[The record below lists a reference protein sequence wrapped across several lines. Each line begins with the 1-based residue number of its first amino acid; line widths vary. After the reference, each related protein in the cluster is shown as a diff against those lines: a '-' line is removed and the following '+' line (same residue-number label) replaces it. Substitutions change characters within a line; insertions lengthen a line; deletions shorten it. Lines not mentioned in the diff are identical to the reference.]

1 MTGNKK
7 DKREDQPDPITFMR
21 SRHPDL
27 YSDSGPVSK
36 SQLTED
42 ILDHRLETLTNRS
55 EENDFAV
62 FARRLAQK
70 EICPNLRPQTGPV
83 GGGDSKVDGETI
95 PVSSD
100 VSDIWVGID
109 PAAAQE
115 RWAFAFSAKKDW
127 KSKVAQDVAKIAG
140 TNRGYTRIYFVTNQF
155 APDKS
160 RAQSEDALSKKFGIP
175 VVILDRSW
183 ILKAI
188 FENGRQDLAIEA
200 LHIESLRVL
209 TDRKVGPADRERQEE
224 LDELEKGIA
233 DPALYAGAQ
242 YQLFED
248 CLQAALLARGLGR
261 PKTEMDGLFIRAQRI
276 AEKADD
282 DKLRLRVAYN
292 YAWTVIFWFDD
303 YNQLNQ
309 MYDMVAPL
317 ACKSNLAEEVEL
329 AVNLLMVLSAQVGR
343 GVLSEEDAKLE
354 ERKAVVA
361 ARLDELVADG
371 TRPNNALQAK
381 TIRTLLDLHDAIA
394 RQDEAAVDAVWT
406 TIQSIVQESG
416 PLGDYPFD
424 RLVGLVNEFAELGVE
439 SEEFDKLFELV
450 VANLEKRRGEA
461 SGAEL
466 LSDRGYKKLEA
477 GHPYEAISLLGRA
490 MERFIKREHRED
502 LIFCLMGLSQ
512 AYYEAG
518 LLWAARSCALAATE
532 RCFAY
537 FHEQG
542 TLVRRSR
549 LCLGQL
555 VTMELLLGRIPNL
568 LMALELENVLMP
580 QLMLKDEALR
590 RAQSSRHLTEG
601 MLGIL
606 FLTASLQQLKRMEG
620 MPAALAQMDLTISEG
635 FLLYAL
641 GYKSELVDEGFPS
654 GEEADAFMKRAYE
667 QPGRLQMPDRP
678 QIDDGQYV
686 DYKTN
691 VLGCEV
697 QLRAEANAYSISV
710 AEAVLGSLEAFF
722 ATSLGERIMP
732 YKQSVRIILRSKPD
746 LAKGLEI
753 FEETQGS
760 ETHLVVQHPPSAPEA
775 TPEQRMADRNGLMEV
790 IGRFMAQVTVIDNI
804 EAYLEKVAGEERGFA
819 RALVYSESSLAQA
832 NLFGK
837 APKVLVQDWKAE
849 GEAKIYPLVRTT
861 EWTDGVEFNQIPL
874 PSSEEEGELEG
885 KSSEEIR
892 VQLKKSMETGKHSQR
907 QVVSLIDVPLWNQAT
922 WRGTLFG
929 FIPGD
934 GGLPIL
940 GLGFENREAA
950 QKIFQ
955 GLISKVGQVDAENR
969 LRVLLIRGVTKSN
982 PAAYRVVIGTKVDPS
997 PKGGKTM
1004 MMVTR
1009 NHTMEPTST
1018 ENLDRFLAGLADP
1031 PNYLLAPAHYNPEQ
1045 GGQSLGMDLAIH
1057 KTELVV
1063 RNAWEIGPNDI
1074 DMTGL
1079 APDDDPVVP
1088 EGVEN
1093 PPCKE
1098 ALALLRS
1105 MKA

>member
-1 MTGNKK
+1 
-7 DKREDQPDPITFMR
+7 
-21 SRHPDL
+21 
-27 YSDSGPVSK
+27 
-36 SQLTED
+36 
-42 ILDHRLETLTNRS
+42 
-55 EENDFAV
+55 
-62 FARRLAQK
+62 
-70 EICPNLRPQTGPV
+70 
-83 GGGDSKVDGETI
+83 
-95 PVSSD
+95 
-100 VSDIWVGID
+100 
-109 PAAAQE
+109 
-115 RWAFAFSAKKDW
+115 
-127 KSKVAQDVAKIAG
+127 
-140 TNRGYTRIYFVTNQF
+140 
-155 APDKS
+155 
-160 RAQSEDALSKKFGIP
+160 
-175 VVILDRSW
+175 
-183 ILKAI
+183 
-188 FENGRQDLAIEA
+188 
-200 LHIESLRVL
+200 
-209 TDRKVGPADRERQEE
+209 
-224 LDELEKGIA
+224 
-233 DPALYAGAQ
+233 
-242 YQLFED
+242 
-248 CLQAALLARGLGR
+248 
-261 PKTEMDGLFIRAQRI
+261 MDGLFIRAQRI

-354 ERKAVVA
+354 ERKAVVV
-361 ARLDELVADG
+361 ARLDELIADG

-381 TIRTLLDLHDAIA
+381 TSRTLLDLHDAMA
-394 RQDEAAVDAVWT
+394 RHDEAAIDAVWKT
-406 TIQSIVQESG
+406 FQSIVQESE

-424 RLVGLVNEFAELGVE
+424 RLVGLVNEFAELGVD

-549 LCLGQL
+549 LCLEQL
-555 VTMELLLGRIPNL
+555 VKMELLLGRVPNL
-568 LMALELENVLMP
+568 LMALELENALMP

-590 RAQSSRHLTEG
+590 RAQSNRHLTEG

-606 FLTASLQQLKRMEG
+606 FLTASLQQLKRMEE
-620 MPAALAQMDLTISEG
+620 MPAALAQMDLIISEG

-678 QIDDGQYV
+678 QIDDGQHV

-697 QLRAEANAYSISV
+697 HLRAEANAYSISV

-732 YKQSVRIILRSKPD
+732 YKQSARIILRSKPD
-746 LAKGLEI
+746 LTKGLEI
-753 FEETQGS
+753 SEEAQGLD
-760 ETHLVVQHPPSAPEA
+760 THLVVDHPPSAPEA
-775 TPEQRMADRNGLMEV
+775 IPEQRVADRDGLMEV
-790 IGRFMAQVTVIDNI
+790 IARFMSHVTVIDDV
-804 EAYLEKVAGEERGFA
+804 EKYLEKVAGEERGFA

-837 APKVLVQDWKAE
+837 APKVLIQDWKAE
-849 GEAKIYPLVRTT
+849 GEAKNYPLVRTV
-861 EWTDGVEFNQIPL
+861 EWTDGIEFNPIPL
-874 PSSEEEGELEG
+874 PSSEEGDETEG
-885 KSSEEIR
+885 KSAEEIR
-892 VQLKKSMETGKHSQR
+892 THLKKKMEAGKHSQR
-907 QVVSLIDVPLWNQAT
+907 QVASLIDIPLWNRAR
-922 WRGTLFG
+922 WRGTLFA
-929 FIPGD
+929 FNPEVAD
-934 GGLPIL
+934 RPIL
-940 GLGFENREAA
+940 ALGFEDREAGA
-950 QKIFQ
+950 KIFQ
-955 GLISKVGQVDAENR
+955 GLIDKVGRVDKENR
-969 LRVLLIRGVTKSN
+969 LRVMIIRGVTKDN
-982 PAAYRVVIGTKVDPS
+982 PAAYRVVVGTKVDPS
-997 PKGGKTM
+997 AGGGKTL

-1009 NHTMEPTST
+1009 NNTMEPATT
-1018 ENLDRFLAGLADP
+1018 ENLDRFLASLGDP
-1031 PNYLLAPAHYNPEQ
+1031 PEYLLVPAHFVQHQ
-1045 GGQSLGMDLAIH
+1045 GAPSLGMHLAIQ

-1063 RNAWEIGPNDI
+1063 RNAWEIGPNDM

-1079 APDDDPVVP
+1079 SPDDDPVVP
-1088 EGVEN
+1088 EGVEK
-1093 PPCKE
+1093 PPCNE

-1105 MKA
+1105 MKS